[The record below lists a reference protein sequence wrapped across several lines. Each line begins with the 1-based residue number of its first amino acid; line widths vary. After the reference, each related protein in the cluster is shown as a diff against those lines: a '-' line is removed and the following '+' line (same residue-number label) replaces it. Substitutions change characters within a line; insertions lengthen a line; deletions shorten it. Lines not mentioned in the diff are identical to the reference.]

1 MAQQTIK
8 FTIRQDGTVTEE
20 VMGVVGNDCENLTKR
35 IEERLGV
42 VERVEHKPE
51 YYQQKQTTEENVSH
65 HMHQNENKRTSLFD

>member
-1 MAQQTIK
+1 MAQQSIK

-20 VMGVVGNDCENLTKR
+20 VRGVVGTDCENLTKR

-51 YYQQKQTTEENVSH
+51 YYKQKQTTEENVSL
-65 HMHQNENKRTSLFD
+65 HMHQDQN

>member
-20 VMGVVGNDCENLTKR
+20 VMGVVGTDCENLTKT

-42 VERVEHKPE
+42 VERVEYKPE
-51 YYQQKQTTEENVSH
+51 YYEQKQTTQEDVSL
-65 HMHQNENKRTSLFD
+65 HMH

>member
-8 FTIRQDGTVTEE
+8 FTVKQDGTVTEE
-20 VMGVVGNDCENLTKR
+20 VIGVIGNDCENLTKR

-51 YYQQKQTTEENVSH
+51 YYEQKQTTEDHVTL
-65 HMHQNENKRTSLFD
+65 HMHKDAN

>member
-8 FTIRQDGTVTEE
+8 FNIRQDGTVTVE

-42 VERVEHKPE
+42 VEKVEHKPE
-51 YYQQKQTTEENVSH
+51 YYEQKQTTEENVSL
-65 HMHQNENKRTSLFD
+65 HMHKD

>member
-20 VMGVVGNDCENLTKR
+20 VMGVVGTDCENLTKT

-42 VERVEHKPE
+42 VERVEHKSE
-51 YYQQKQTTEENVSH
+51 YYEQKQTTQEDVSL
-65 HMHQNENKRTSLFD
+65 HMH

>member
-1 MAQQTIK
+1 MTQSVQQTIK

-42 VERVEHKPE
+42 VERVEHKSE
-51 YYQQKQTTEENVSH
+51 YYEQKQTTEEDVTL
-65 HMHQNENKRTSLFD
+65 HMHQN

>member
-1 MAQQTIK
+1 MYQMAQQTIK

-20 VMGVVGNDCENLTKR
+20 VMGVVGNECENLTKR

-51 YYQQKQTTEENVSH
+51 YYEQKQTTEEDVTL
-65 HMHQNENKRTSLFD
+65 HMHKDKN